1 MVGSAAVEAVA
12 PSRPA
17 IRDLDEGLGCR
28 RSRERCSSEERKVG
42 VEAVAMSNADADADA
57 DAAAAV
63 EGEGEDGKQSQ
74 DTVGRAQKTAGGR
87 VLRTDLG
94 RRQERKEG

>member
-57 DAAAAV
+57 AAAV
-63 EGEGEDGKQSQ
+63 EGEGEDGNQSQ

>member
-57 DAAAAV
+57 AAAV